1 MASEVLES
9 KPIYAG
15 RVFSVRQDRLRLPDG
30 RESRLDVVD
39 HCGSVVILPLDEA
52 GNLIFVRQYRHP
64 AGAEML
70 ELPAG
75 MLDAGESPLECARRE
90 VREETGLAADRMIP
104 LGSFFLA
111 PGYSTERMH
120 VYLASEL
127 RPDPLEADSDE
138 FIQLERIP
146 WDRALP
152 MAESGELCDAK
163 SLAALFLAGPMLK
176 AG

>member
-1 MASEVLES
+1 MAYEVLDS

-15 RVFSVRQDRLRLPDG
+15 RVFSIRQDRLRLPDG
-30 RESRLDVVD
+30 RESRLDIVD
-39 HCGSVVILPLDEA
+39 HSGSVVILPLDEA

-64 AGAEML
+64 AGAELL

-75 MLDAGESPLECARRE
+75 MLDPGESPLECARRE
-90 VREETGLAADRMIP
+90 VREETGLAAGRMVP

-146 WDRALP
+146 LEQVLLRAR
-152 MAESGELCDAK
+152 SGELCDAK

-176 AG
+176 ER

>member
-1 MASEVLES
+1 MAYEVLDS
-9 KPIYAG
+9 KPIYTG
-15 RVFSVRQDRLRLPDG
+15 RVFSIRQDRLRLPDG
-30 RESRLDVVD
+30 RESRLDIVD
-39 HCGSVVILPLDEA
+39 HSGSVVILPLDET

-64 AGAEML
+64 AGAELL

-75 MLDAGESPLECARRE
+75 MLDPGESPLECARRE
-90 VREETGLAADRMIP
+90 VREETGLAAGRMVP

-146 WDRALP
+146 LEQVLLRAR
-152 MAESGELCDAK
+152 SGELCDAK

-176 AG
+176 ER